1 MRISET
7 QDIQIMD
14 DFEEFIKN
22 IYEKG
27 FKKDQISDLYGYI
40 HELTR
45 MPIAALESHEEMLRQ
60 TAFYLNDLTDCNFHA
75 EEIELLLVDPY
86 KYNSESFFSKNAHL
100 KADKSNMEL
109 NRVIRELLKKTRTQ
123 LQGNYVL
130 MSLSKDMI
138 KWFMQEHFA
147 LHDKIKKMEEQKEI
161 EKLKARLKQEEKEL
175 SPEPNIEPEK
185 EEKVNET
192 IGEVIELTDFYVTG
206 KEEKEKVEKIDIE
219 INSEENNELDPFEEM
234 QKQEEKEINLAHL
247 KKYGDKKL
255 KSMPDNR
262 EIKVHD

>member
-1 MRISET
+1 MT
-7 QDIQIMD
+7 QVQINKINRKLDEVERLVRDI
-14 DFEEFIKN
+14 
-22 IYEKG
+22 
-27 FKKDQISDLYGYI
+27 
-40 HELTR
+40 R
-45 MPIAALESHEEMLRQ
+45 
-60 TAFYLNDLTDCNFHA
+60 
-75 EEIELLLVDPY
+75 
-86 KYNSESFFSKNAHL
+86 
-100 KADKSNMEL
+100 
-109 NRVIRELLKKTRTQ
+109 RELGSTSGPSPSSSGLKKPRTQ

-147 LHDKIKKMEEQKEI
+147 LHDKIKKIEEQKEI